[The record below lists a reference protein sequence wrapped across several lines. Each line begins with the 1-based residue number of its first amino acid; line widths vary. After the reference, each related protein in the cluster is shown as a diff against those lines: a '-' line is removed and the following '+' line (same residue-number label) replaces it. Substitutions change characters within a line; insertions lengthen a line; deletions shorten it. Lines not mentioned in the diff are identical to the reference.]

1 MYHARIVQFRDHFA
15 LLGLCMAVVFASTAG
30 ERPSASAFA
39 SAEKSFSGTPR
50 WVMLA
55 GSAPPVLRQ
64 TQRLQAVPTG
74 TQVGFTVT
82 LRVRNQVA
90 LNRFLAGVY
99 NPVSPSYRHFLT
111 TAEFVRQFAPAVATR
126 AHTANWLKSQGL
138 RVLGTSSNG
147 LLLSVRGNVSA
158 LQHAFAPSLYT
169 FRQNGRR
176 FMANT
181 RSLRLPAALASD
193 VLAVS
198 GLNTAEWQHPAALHP
213 HQTAA
218 PRGYAPADL
227 AHLYGLDSLR
237 TQGIEGTGQTVAIAS
252 FADYSASDLA
262 VFDQQFNLSGDITRI
277 GVSDGRATG
286 GLLGAQNGQG
296 ETEADIEVVQGVA
309 PRAAIL
315 LYEAPNSNQ
324 AAVALY
330 NRIVSDNRAQ
340 VVTTSW
346 GDTESFFSA
355 ADLSAIHQALQEG
368 AAQGQT
374 FFAAS
379 GDSGAFDGAGS
390 GPTSSTTPA
399 VDYPASDPWVTGVGG
414 TTLTASGSQY
424 LAETAWSDGSD
435 PSTPV
440 GSGGGLSLAFSRP
453 SYQTGPGVSNQYSN
467 GMRQVPDV
475 AANADPRT
483 GYAVYTVNAHDTPSW
498 SVGGGTSAA
507 SPLWG
512 GFAALVNQALGRRVG
527 FLNPLLYQLGQRA
540 STFSVGPYHDVV
552 QGSNLY
558 YPATVGW
565 DFATGWGSFNGAPFV
580 SALKTLSIP
589 APAAP
594 PLPTVAATA
603 TATATATPEPAQ
615 PTVTIQQVVL
625 LHSVKGRLQMTDTLK
640 VGEKG
645 TIVVLYQTTHASSLL
660 TSGTIVVRESGHVLQ
675 TIVLKATRYNGKPA
689 LMAALHFTSKKHV
702 GTLLAH
708 VMVSLGLVSSA
719 LNHVFTLAPLK

>member
-1 MYHARIVQFRDHFA
+1 MYHARIVQPRGRFA
-15 LLGLCMAVVFASTAG
+15 LLTVCIAVLFASTAG
-30 ERPSASAFA
+30 GRPAGSAFA
-39 SAEKSFSGTPR
+39 SAAGPASGIPR

-55 GSAPPVLRQ
+55 GSAPLVSHQ
-64 TQRLQAVPTG
+64 AQRLQPVPRA
-74 TQVGFTVT
+74 TQVDFTVT
-82 LRVRNQVA
+82 LRVRDQVA
-90 LNRFLAGVY
+90 LNRFLADVY
-99 NPVSPSYRHFLT
+99 NPASSSYRHFLT
-111 TAEFVRQFAPAVATR
+111 TASFVRRFGPAVGTR
-126 AHTANWLKSQGL
+126 AHTVNWLKSQGL
-138 RVLGTSSNG
+138 RVVGTSSNG

-158 LQHAFAPSLYT
+158 LQNAFAPSLYT
-169 FRQNGRR
+169 FRQNGHL
-176 FMANT
+176 FFANT
-181 RSLRLPAALASD
+181 RSLRLPGTLASD
-193 VLAVS
+193 VLAIS
-198 GLNTAEWQHPAALHP
+198 GLDTGTQQRPAAALRP
-213 HQTAA
+213 RQTAA
-218 PRGYAPADL
+218 PHGYAPADL
-227 AHLYGLDSLR
+227 AHLYGLDSLW
-237 TQGIEGTGQTVAIAS
+237 TQGIDGTGQTVAIAS

-262 VFDQQFNLSGDITRI
+262 VFDQQFSLSGSVTRI
-277 GVSDGRATG
+277 RVSDGRSTG
-286 GLLGAQNGQG
+286 GLLGAENGQN
-296 ETEADIEVVQGVA
+296 EAEADIEVIRGVA

-315 LYEAPNSNQ
+315 VYEAPNTNRG
-324 AAVALY
+324 AVSLY

-346 GDTESFFSA
+346 GGTESFFSA
-355 ADLSAIHQALQEG
+355 ADLSAIHQSFQEG

-390 GPTSSTTPA
+390 GPGSSTTPA

-414 TTLTASGSQY
+414 TTLTAGGSQY

-440 GSGGGLSLAFSRP
+440 GSGGGLSSVFSRP

-475 AANADPRT
+475 AADADPST
-483 GYAVYTVNAHDTPSW
+483 GYAVYTVDPRNTPSW
-498 SVGGGTSAA
+498 DVGGGTSTS

-512 GFAALVNQALGRRVG
+512 GFAVLVNQTLGRRVG

-558 YPATVGW
+558 YPATPGW
-565 DFATGWGSFNGAPFV
+565 DFATGWGSFNGAAFV
-580 SALKTLSIP
+580 SALKTLPIP
-589 APAAP
+589 AAKAT
-594 PLPTVAATA
+594 PLPIA
-603 TATATATPEPAQ
+603 TATATATPKPAQ
-615 PTVTIQQVVL
+615 PSVAIKQVVL
-625 LHSVKGRLQMTDTLK
+625 LHSVKGTLQKTGTLK

-645 TIVVLYQTTHASSLL
+645 KIVVLYQTAHASSLP
-660 TSGTIVVRESGHVLQ
+660 TSGNIVVRESGHVLR

-689 LMAALHFTSKKHV
+689 LTATLQFTSKKYV

-708 VMVSLGLVSSA
+708 VMVSIGQVSNA